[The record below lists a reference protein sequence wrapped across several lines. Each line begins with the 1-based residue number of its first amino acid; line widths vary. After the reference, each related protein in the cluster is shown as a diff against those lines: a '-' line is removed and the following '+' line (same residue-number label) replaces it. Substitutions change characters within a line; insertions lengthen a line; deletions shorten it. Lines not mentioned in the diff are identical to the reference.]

1 MFLVGSYTQGR
12 SIKREDKMERG
23 SIGMIGEKSR
33 LVSSSVATGQ
43 MVNAMNCKI
52 TAHTVYK
59 SKQMAIEK
67 M

>member
-1 MFLVGSYTQGR
+1 MSLVGSYTQDR
-12 SIKREDKMERG
+12 LIKREEWMDRG

-59 SKQMAIEK
+59 SKQMAKEE